1 MSRQQQVAWV
11 RKTMTTILG
20 RGARIHTYSVA
31 ELQAKVRET
40 LQSPY
45 WVGFKFPKEI
55 YDFAA

>member
-20 RGARIHTYSVA
+20 RGARIHTYTVA

-40 LQSPY
+40 LGSSY
-45 WVGFKFPKEI
+45 WSGFPFPKDL
-55 YDFAA
+55 YDFAG